1 MAMILITHDLGV
13 VKGRADE
20 IMVMYAGHT
29 MEEAPTATLF
39 AEMRHPYTEAL
50 LETIPKIDT
59 PSHTRLVPIPGRPP
73 EVIEIPDGCPFAPR
87 CRYSISRCLTD
98 RPGLTSQGLGHT
110 CACHAPVGT
119 SSGMEARAANE
130 SAGTTAAGLDMAQ
143 FTRKVP
149 VIDLAPPGGEG

>member
-20 IMVMYAGHT
+20 VMVMYAGHT

-50 LETIPKIDT
+50 LETIPRIDT

-73 EVIEIPDGCPFAPR
+73 EVIDVLDGCPFAPR
-87 CRYSISRCLTD
+87 CRYSIARCLTD
-98 RPGLTSQGLGHT
+98 QPGLTPHGAGHL

-119 SSGMEARAANE
+119 TSGTQARSANE
-130 SAGTTAAGLDMAQ
+130 LAGTTAAGLDMGQ
-143 FTRKVP
+143 FTRNVP
-149 VIDLAPPGGEG
+149 VADLGQSGAAG

>member
-1 MAMILITHDLGV
+1 MILITHDLGV

-29 MEEAPTATLF
+29 VEEAPTGTLF

-50 LETIPKIDT
+50 LETLPKIDT

-73 EVIEIPDGCPFAPR
+73 EVIEILEGCPFAPR
-87 CRYSISRCLTD
+87 CRYSVAKCLID
-98 RPGLTSQGLGHT
+98 RPGLVSQSTHHM

-119 SSGMEARAANE
+119 PAGDEARTANE
-130 SAGTTAAGLDMAQ
+130 SAGVTSAGLDMAE
-143 FTRKVP
+143 FEVRT
-149 VIDLAPPGGEG
+149 DTTLGAAG